1 MPELTFGMAVVEAL
15 AEELRRDSNVIVL
28 GEDIRW
34 GGSFGH
40 YRGLFDEFGPERI
53 IDTPIAEAGF
63 VAAGLGAAI
72 CGLRPVVSLGFADFC
87 LGAMDELINQIAKIR
102 YMSGGQVNVPIVIR
116 LADGAVN
123 STAAQHSSSLEA
135 IFCHMPAFKVVSPS
149 TVEDARGLLKS
160 AIRDDGPV
168 IYFEHKLLGRSK
180 GEVPEGEYL
189 TPIGKGKV
197 RRTGQDLTIVTYSM
211 MTPRSLDAANALAD
225 EGIQVEV
232 VELRSLQP
240 WDRELVFE
248 SVRKTRRALVVYE
261 ANRTGGFGAEIAAE
275 IGEQLFEHLVAPVA
289 RVAAKDV
296 PIPFSPPME
305 KFVIPQVE
313 DITSGVKAVLER
325 SVVRG

>member
-15 AEELRRDSNVIVL
+15 AEELRRDSTVIVL

-63 VAAGLGAAI
+63 VSAGLGAAI

-87 LGAMDELINQIAKIR
+87 MGAMDELINQIAKIR

-135 IFCHMPAFKVVSPS
+135 FFCHMPALKVLSPS
-149 TVEDARGLLKS
+149 TVEDARGLLKA
-160 AIRDDGPV
+160 AIRDDGPI
-168 IYFEHKLLGRSK
+168 IYFEHKILGRSK
-180 GEVPEGEYL
+180 EEVPEGEYL
-189 TPIGKGKV
+189 TPIGVGKV
-197 RRTGQDLTIVTYSM
+197 RRTGKDLTIVTYSI
-211 MTPRSLDAANALAD
+211 MTTRSLEAANALAN

-232 VELRSLQP
+232 VELRTLKP

-248 SVRKTRRALVVYE
+248 SIRKTQRALVVYE

-275 IGEQLFEHLVAPVA
+275 IGEHLFEHLVAPVG

-305 KFVIPQVE
+305 KFVIPQRE
-313 DITSGVKAVLER
+313 NIISGVKAVLDR
-325 SVVRG
+325 SVVRR